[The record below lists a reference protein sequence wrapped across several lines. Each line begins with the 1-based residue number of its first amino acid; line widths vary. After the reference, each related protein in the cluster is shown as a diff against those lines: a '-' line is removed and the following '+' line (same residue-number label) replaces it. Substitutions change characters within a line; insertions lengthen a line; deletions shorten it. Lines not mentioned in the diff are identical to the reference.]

1 VSATTA
7 ERSPQLPCPGPLG
20 YSRFSFSDP
29 FLSLFFIR
37 PLADRDIFLF
47 SGACVLYTLRW
58 HHPIQSNRVTYVAPL
73 SFIPASSFRHNV
85 TFMYGVLVTCTLSI
99 LSAHHR
105 FRDPCGLLC
114 LLFASCQCLCNH
126 LHPFTRAFFLFPF
139 IFDLILQRTHLIVL
153 K

>member
-47 SGACVLYTLRW
+47 SGACVLYTLRS

-99 LSAHHR
+99 LSAHTD
-105 FRDPCGLLC
+105 FE
-114 LLFASCQCLCNH
+114 
-126 LHPFTRAFFLFPF
+126 TRADSCAYFLLPANASAIIF
-139 IFDLILQRTHLIVL
+139 IRSPALSSSSLSFSTST
-153 K
+153 